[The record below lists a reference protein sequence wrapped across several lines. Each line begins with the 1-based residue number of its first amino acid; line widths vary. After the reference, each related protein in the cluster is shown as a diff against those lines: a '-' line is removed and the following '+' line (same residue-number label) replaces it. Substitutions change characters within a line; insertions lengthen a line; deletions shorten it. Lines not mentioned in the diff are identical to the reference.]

1 MEEKYL
7 VRNSSSIP
15 SPALLFYEKEIA
27 ANIRK
32 ALDIAG
38 DPTRLRPHVKTH
50 KTREIVAM
58 KMSLGISKFKCATIA
73 EAEMVAQTG
82 AKDVMLAYPVI
93 GPNIERFVTLIQ
105 NYPSTTFEAIV
116 DNEAMAEKLSDAALA
131 RSSRVEVLID
141 IDPGLHRTGV
151 TIGEAATNL
160 YKKIFSLKG
169 LLPGGIHCYDG
180 HNHQPDPAERN
191 RAGTACYNE
200 VMAFRARLI
209 EVKLPV
215 PRVVMGG
222 TPTFPVYARFP
233 EVELSPGTCFLQDW
247 SYLSNFPDLAFS
259 PAALLLAR
267 VISIN
272 SKFST
277 FTLDLGYKAISADPQ
292 GVRGVILNIDD
303 SEALF
308 QNEEHWVF
316 RKTKGALPSVGD
328 EAYVLPTHI
337 CPTTALHVGA
347 HVVGGDG
354 FSRAIWEITARNR
367 KISI

>member
-7 VRNSSSIP
+7 VRNSASIP
-15 SPALLFYEKEIA
+15 SPALLFYETEIA

-38 DPTRLRPHVKTH
+38 DPSRLRPHVKTH

-58 KMSLGISKFKCATIA
+58 KMSIGISKFKCATIA

-93 GPNIERFVTLIQ
+93 GPNIERFVALIQ
-105 NYPSTTFEAIV
+105 KYPSTTFEATV
-116 DNEAMAEKLSDAALA
+116 DDEAMAEKLSNAALA
-131 RSSRVEVLID
+131 RRLRVEVLID

-151 TIGEAATNL
+151 TIGDAATNL
-160 YKKIFSLKG
+160 YKKISSLKG
-169 LLPGGIHCYDG
+169 LLPGGIHYYDG
-180 HNHQPDPAERN
+180 QNHQPDPAERS
-191 RAGTACYNE
+191 RAGTAGYDE
-200 VMAFRARLI
+200 VMAFRAQLI
-209 EVKLPV
+209 KLNFPV

-247 SYLSNFPDLAFS
+247 SYLSMFPDLAFR
-259 PAALLLAR
+259 PAAFLLAR
-267 VISIN
+267 VISVNIG
-272 SKFST
+272 FST

-292 GVRGVILNIDD
+292 GVRGVLRNIDD

-328 EAYVLPTHI
+328 EVYVLPTHI
-337 CPTTALHVGA
+337 CPTVALFAEA

-354 FSRAIWEITARNR
+354 FSRASWEIIARNR
-367 KISI
+367 IISI

>member
-1 MEEKYL
+1 MEEKYRVL
-7 VRNSSSIP
+7 NSSSIP
-15 SPALLFYEKEIA
+15 SPALLFYEKEII

-38 DPTRLRPHVKTH
+38 DPARLRPHVKTH

-58 KMSLGISKFKCATIA
+58 KMRLGILKFKCATIA
-73 EAEMVAQTG
+73 EAEMAAQAG
-82 AKDVMLAYPVI
+82 AKDVMLAYPVV
-93 GPNIERFVTLIQ
+93 GPDIERFITLIQ
-105 NYPSTTFEAIV
+105 DYPSTTFEAMV
-116 DNEAMAEKLSDAALA
+116 DNEAMAERLSEAALT
-131 RSSRVEVLID
+131 RGSRVEVLID

-151 TIGEAATNL
+151 PVGEAAIDL
-160 YKKIFSLKG
+160 YKKISSLKG
-169 LLPGGIHCYDG
+169 LRPGGIHCYDG

-191 RAGTACYNE
+191 RAGTTCYNE
-200 VMAFRARLI
+200 VMAFRGRLI
-209 EVKLPV
+209 EARLPV

-247 SYLSNFPDLAFS
+247 SYLSKFRDLAFS

-267 VISIN
+267 VISVN
-272 SKFST
+272 SAFST

-292 GVRGVILNIDD
+292 GARGVIWNIDD

-316 RKTKGALPSVGD
+316 RKTAGVLPSVGD

-337 CPTTALHVGA
+337 CPTTALHA
-347 HVVGGDG
+347 EARIVGGDG
-354 FSRAIWEITARNR
+354 VWYASWEIAARNR
-367 KISI
+367 RISI